1 MGGEVKLRV
10 LHVLV
15 QPVLVWD
22 DGVELEPG
30 PQVDAVALP
39 VSQLSGFVDGLS
51 GEVEKLEQQL
61 TQQQP

>member
-1 MGGEVKLRV
+1 MRHLRV

-22 DGVELEPG
+22 DGVELAPG

-39 VSQLSGFVDGLS
+39 VSQLSGFADGLAD
-51 GEVEKLEQQL
+51 EIEKLEQQL